1 MQLDLAS
8 NPLTPCDR
16 TMSIKPKG
24 VDEDLANVVTLEEG
38 DVLDPKQD
46 ADAAVLAANGHEAVM
61 RRSFSWL
68 AALGLG
74 FSITNSWV
82 GYLSCF
88 GQNLNYVGP
97 AAVIFGLLAA
107 FFCQGFVSLGLAE
120 LASAFPSSGGQYHF
134 VYVLS
139 TEKTKR
145 FAAYIVGWTSVL
157 AWWTVT
163 CSGLSLAAITISGIA
178 NFWHPQWTATSWQT
192 YLIYVAVCC
201 STILPL
207 FITPRKIPFLLQCTL
222 FLSIIGC
229 VMFLITTCVMHEET
243 QPASYLTQP
252 GLGVSGWSTSAAWLL
267 AISNG
272 MYAYGGTDGAIH
284 ISEEIINPG
293 RRVPQVMIA
302 TMMLGLGTTLPL
314 FIPLM
319 LFITDLD
326 AVRSSPLPS
335 IELVYQS
342 TGSRAVTTFL
352 MVWLWLVYMGSLP
365 AQWVT
370 AGRIAWAFARDHGTP
385 FPAYF
390 THVSPR
396 LHFPVRSTLAALTFA
411 LLYGLLYLASTTAFN
426 SIITSAVL
434 FLNLSY
440 AIPQGILLVRGRKR
454 MLPTRYLSL
463 GWFGAWCN
471 VFAVVWTAILTVII
485 CFPPS
490 LPVSVEAMNYTS
502 VVLVGMVLI
511 VLGLWV
517 GVGRK
522 KFQGPRISWEMLE
535 EANRLARGKRSD

>member
-1 MQLDLAS
+1 MLVLIAKVT
-8 NPLTPCDR
+8 TPGPGLSR
-16 TMSIKPKG
+16 GLS
-24 VDEDLANVVTLEEG
+24 EG
-38 DVLDPKQD
+38 GRG
-46 ADAAVLAANGHEAVM
+46 ADAAVLAANGHDTVM

-178 NFWHPQWTATSWQT
+178 NFWHPEWTPTSWQT
-192 YLIYVAVCC
+192 YLIYVAFFPC
-201 STILPL
+201 SSH
-207 FITPRKIPFLLQCTL
+207 

-252 GLGVSGWSTSAAWLL
+252 RLGVSGWSTSAAWLL

-302 TMMLGLGTTLPL
+302 TMTLGLGTTLPL

-319 LFITDLD
+319 LFSTDLD

-335 IELVYQS
+335 IELVYQA
-342 TGSRAVTTFL
+342 TGSKAVTTFL

-385 FPAYF
+385 FPQFF
-390 THVSPR
+390 THISPR
-396 LHFPVRSTLAALTFA
+396 LHFPVRSTLAAFTFA
-411 LLYGLLYLASTTAFN
+411 CLYGLLYLASTTAFN
-426 SIITSAVL
+426 SIMTSAVL

-440 AIPQGILLVRGRKR
+440 AIPQGILLVRGRAR

-463 GWFGAWCN
+463 GWFGTFCN
-471 VFAVVWTAILTVII
+471 AFAVVWTAVLTVIT

-490 LPVSVEAMNYTS
+490 LPVTVAAMNYTS
-502 VVLVGMVLI
+502 VVLVGMILI
-511 VLGLWV
+511 VLGLWFA
-517 GVGRK
+517 VGRK
-522 KFQGPRISWEMLE
+522 KFTGPKISWEMLE
-535 EANRLARGKRSD
+535 EANRLARSKRD